1 MINMIK
7 RLPQGCQY
15 DIELR
20 GELAA
25 WTLTDHLLRAGANA
39 VIAGNFQRAGK
50 RPPPGAFIADP
61 SSPRAQARN
70 RAAKQAHDTP
80 PKGADDLN
88 ALFDLA
94 EGRRDSS
101 G

>member
-1 MINMIK
+1 MIR

-15 DIELR
+15 DIEQR

-25 WTLTDHLLRAGANA
+25 WGLSDHLLRATANA

-61 SSPRAQARN
+61 ASARAQARN
-70 RAAKQAHDTP
+70 RAAKQAHDAP
-80 PKGADDLN
+80 PKGINELN
-88 ALFDLA
+88 ALFDRA